1 VLSGHDAAAPPAET
15 PERLRV
21 FGRLLA
27 VFLLLVGGLRWHRG
41 GNPAPWDAAAVLSV
55 LAAWLRPALLGG
67 IYRTWMKAAR
77 VVGKANAFLVLGAVY
92 YLVVAPYG
100 FLLRTFGKDPLSGPE
115 AENGSFWIRR
125 APPGG
130 AERYERPF

>member
-1 VLSGHDAAAPPAET
+1 VLSGHDSAAPPEAT

-27 VFLLLVGGLRWHRG
+27 VFLLLLGGLRWHRG
-41 GNPAPWDAAAVLSV
+41 GSPAPWAAAAALSV
-55 LAAWLRPALLGG
+55 FVAWLRPSLLGS
-67 IYRTWMKAAR
+67 IYRPWMRAAR

-100 FLLRTFGKDPLSGPE
+100 FLLKKLGKDPLSGPE
-115 AENGSFWIRR
+115 PENGSFWIRR
-125 APPGG
+125 ESPGG
-130 AERYERPF
+130 VERYERPF